1 MPSLEC
7 DCFVRSSSVLRLESA
22 SLPWSPGAIYLYTS
36 QCRGSVARW
45 LVVVVGVDKRK

>member
-7 DCFVRSSSVLRLESA
+7 DCFVLSGSVLRQESA
-22 SLPWSPGAIYLYTS
+22 SLPWSPGAIHAS
-36 QCRGSVARW
+36 QCRGTVARW